1 MCVCVC
7 VCGSVDP
14 TQVCS
19 KPNPKLSPSH
29 SFCTLTLISKL
40 ISYTHKTQTQVNFQS
55 SQAQYKCNTQ
65 KITLLTFFNF
75 NFIRKNL
82 YEKKGRAWFWSG
94 YPWVKIQIV
103 IKYKCLVGIRIQVF
117 LINVFGDPTQTQFN
131 ILKSRYGIMAQ
142 PNHVTNFHAI

>member
-1 MCVCVC
+1 M
-7 VCGSVDP
+7 
-14 TQVCS
+14 QYLE
-19 KPNPKLSPSH
+19 NH
-29 SFCTLTLISKL
+29 I
-40 ISYTHKTQTQVNFQS
+40 VN
-55 SQAQYKCNTQ
+55 
-65 KITLLTFFNF
+65 FFNF

-82 YEKKGRAWFWSG
+82 YEKKGRAWFWPG